1 VIYFYCSGHSQKK
14 TKTKIV
20 LNISAILEIFIAVV
34 LAVLVVDPI
43 GQLWIRS
50 CRTQWLSD
58 WYTVLYNPTP
68 DYRESLRCTQEAV
81 YPLYVLFIFYAINN
95 K

>member
-1 VIYFYCSGHSQKK
+1 
-14 TKTKIV
+14 
-20 LNISAILEIFIAVV
+20 LEIFIAAA

-81 YPLYVLFIFYAINN
+81 YPLYVLLIFYIIDYKLLYIFIINDIT
-95 K
+95 